1 MKKVSEADKL
11 CVRGRA
17 CIVALATV
25 LLSLGSHAQ
34 LLKYDSEDELLGAA
48 ASSPGGVQQI
58 LERLVATC
66 SAYGPALQSSGQQA
80 LIAWQARHGAYLEE
94 SAAIRRELQARYAAP
109 KSDPRVRE
117 AFKNSLEVARPK
129 MIDAQYESFVAPIK
143 ALQSSSQKAA
153 ICRSYIQSIADKKWD
168 LKSNDPTLATY
179 FDRRI
184 GANRR

>member
-11 CVRGRA
+11 RIRG
-17 CIVALATV
+17 CTNIVALATA
-25 LLSLGSHAQ
+25 LLSFGAQAQ
-34 LLKYDSEDELLGAA
+34 LLNYDREDELLGAA

-66 SAYGPALQSSGQQA
+66 SAFGPALQSSGQQE
-80 LIAWQARHGAYLEE
+80 LTAWQARHGAYLDE
-94 SAAIRRELQARYAAP
+94 SAAIRQELREKYAGP

-117 AFKNSLEVARPK
+117 AFRNSLEVAGPK
-129 MIDAQYESFVAPIK
+129 MIDAQYESFAAPIK
-143 ALQSSSQKAA
+143 ALQSNSQKAA

-184 GANRR
+184 GAKRR